1 MYLMAIDIGST
12 SIKAAVYDYYGNL
25 AASGRRKTEVVY
37 KDQDGRHFAF
47 WDPDNIWN
55 CVTGSVKEAVSSI
68 GKPRLIKGIAVTGF
82 ACDGVPIDKNG
93 NCLYPFISW
102 HDNRTLEQLEWFSK
116 NADFKQ
122 IYKINGQ
129 KPWHLNTIFRNL
141 WFKQNRPRLYERI
154 YKWLLIEDF
163 INYKLCG
170 EVATDYSLA
179 STTLMLDQEKLEWSP
194 ELFDMFNLDMDIYP
208 HPRPSG
214 TYLGEVGAKAAE
226 QSGLK
231 EGTPVV
237 LGGLDGLMGVYAAA
251 GDQEDNLVGVIGTY
265 EHYHKCMSRPILK
278 EEGLGKSIICQAH
291 IIEGKYGAYG
301 VMVSSGVMEWFKDHL
316 AGSEQL
322 MADKEKQNIWDILMQ
337 QAQEAEPG
345 SGGIFMLPDIYGSTC
360 PVQDNY
366 SRGAYLGIN
375 SRSSRQDVI
384 RATVEGLNY
393 KALELYKAIAGYSE
407 TESDKIIVTGGG
419 TKNSFWMQN
428 KADVF
433 GKVIEVPRIE
443 EATPLGAAMV
453 AGIGVGVYK
462 DFKHAYRQV
471 EREAVRYI
479 PDEEKHKKY
488 DNYFRHVYSKLY
500 RTLKDINNYISKQIR

>member
-12 SIKAAVYDYYGNL
+12 SIKAAVYDYHGNL

-37 KDQDGRHFAF
+37 QDQDGQHFAF

-55 CVTGSVKEAVSSI
+55 CVTGSVKEAVSSLE
-68 GKPRLIKGIAVTGF
+68 KPQLIKGIAVTGF
-82 ACDGVPIDKNG
+82 ACDGVPIDKKG

-102 HDNRTLEQLEWFSK
+102 HDNRTLEQLEWFSQ

-141 WFKQNRPRLYERI
+141 WFKQNRPRLYEKI

-194 ELFDMFNLDMDIYP
+194 ELFDMFGLDMDIYP
-208 HPRPSG
+208 RPQPSG
-214 TYLGEVGAKAAE
+214 TYVGEVGAKAAG
-226 QSGLK
+226 QTGLK

-265 EHYHKCMSRPILK
+265 EHYHKCMGRPILK
-278 EEGLGKSIICQAH
+278 EEGLDKSIICQAH
-291 IIEGKYGAYG
+291 VIKGKYGAYG

-316 AGSEQL
+316 AGKEQL
-322 MADKEKQNIWDILMQ
+322 MAEKKTEHMGCSDAASRGSGTRFRGNIYASGYIWQHL
-337 QAQEAEPG
+337 PG
-345 SGGIFMLPDIYGSTC
+345 SGQLFPGC
-360 PVQDNY
+360 
-366 SRGAYLGIN
+366 
-375 SRSSRQDVI
+375 
-384 RATVEGLNY
+384 
-393 KALELYKAIAGYSE
+393 
-407 TESDKIIVTGGG
+407 
-419 TKNSFWMQN
+419 
-428 KADVF
+428 
-433 GKVIEVPRIE
+433 
-443 EATPLGAAMV
+443 
-453 AGIGVGVYK
+453 
-462 DFKHAYRQV
+462 
-471 EREAVRYI
+471 I
-479 PDEEKHKKY
+479 PGD
-488 DNYFRHVYSKLY
+488 
-500 RTLKDINNYISKQIR
+500 